1 MSTVPR
7 RRLAA
12 ALVLAVAVLVS
23 GCARIPTSG
32 PIQPGK
38 AGGEN
43 AEGQQPVQVFA
54 QPPRKGWT
62 PSQVVAGFFAAMASP
77 AGDHAV
83 ARSYLTPDIQNGWP
97 NGKDPAVVVYTQD
110 EDFRLEIGRD
120 NTVSVTAAQQATI
133 TAKGEYRPSPEGS
146 TMHPVFRMQRVA
158 GEWRIGSLPGNLML
172 TESDVVTAYTPFDL
186 FFFGKDADVLV
197 PDSIVLSAA
206 EQDTW
211 PTDVVRALLAG
222 PTSAVASGVE
232 SAIPKGTVLE
242 RAPVLDDDGTM
253 TISLGG
259 AASTLSGS
267 PRRRMIAQIAATMM
281 RVDGVSR
288 VRVQTGTALD
298 GPTADA
304 DAFRPYEASS
314 AVEGLRGYFVR
325 DGRLLSI
332 DTATAEVQE
341 LGGPLGT
348 GAVTVG
354 RPAVSLDGRS
364 AASVSTDDRTLQVG
378 PLRAK
383 GRSTLLYQGTRLSA
397 ASWDRNGDLWVVDN
411 TMRGPRV
418 LRFVDGKGAPVEVSV
433 SGLSGSTV
441 FDVSAVRVAWDGV
454 RVAFVATGG
463 PAGQLLVG
471 TVVRDD
477 KRVAVGAL
485 RPVAPSLVDVGDV
498 WWYDHRSLAVAA
510 GEQGSQQVTYIAS
523 VDGLSISKASS
534 VGNLSGVA
542 AAYTMPLLV
551 SDQDGEIAISQ
562 PDEFSSRAAGRGE
575 TPTYPG

>member
-1 MSTVPR
+1 MTR
-7 RRLAA
+7 RRLHLVAA
-12 ALVLAVAVLVS
+12 VALAAAVLVS

-38 AGGEN
+38 AG
-43 AEGQQPVQVFA
+43 AESAAGQQPVQVFA

-77 AGDHAV
+77 ASGHAV

-146 TMHPVFRMQRVA
+146 TMHPVFRLQRVA

-172 TESDVVTAYTPFDL
+172 TETDVVTAYTPFDL
-186 FFFGKDADVLV
+186 FFFGKSADVLV

-206 EQDTW
+206 DQDSW

-222 PTSAVASGVE
+222 PTTAVEHGVE
-232 SAIPKGTVLE
+232 TAIPKGTVLE
-242 RAPVLDDDGTM
+242 RAPVLDENGTM

-288 VRVQTGTALD
+288 VSVQTGTALD

-304 DAFRPYEASS
+304 DAYRPYEASS
-314 AVEGLRGYFVR
+314 VVANLRGYFVR
-325 DGRLLSI
+325 DGRLMSI
-332 DTATAEVQE
+332 DTATAEVE
-341 LGGPLGT
+341 KLGGPLGT

-354 RPAVSLDGRS
+354 RPAVSLDARS
-364 AASVSTDDRTLQVG
+364 AASVSTDHRMLSVG
-378 PLRAK
+378 PLRTK
-383 GRSTLLYQGTRLSA
+383 GRPTLLYQGTRLSA

-411 TMRGPRV
+411 TSRGPRV
-418 LRFVDGKGAPVEVSV
+418 LLFTDGKGRPAEVPVT
-433 SGLSGSTV
+433 GLSRSTRL
-441 FDVSAVRVAWDGV
+441 DVSAVRVAWDGV

-463 PAGQLLVG
+463 PAGQLVVG
-471 TVVRDD
+471 TVARDG
-477 KRVAVGAL
+477 KKVTVGAL

-510 GEQGSQQVTYIAS
+510 GEQGSQQVTYVAS

-542 AAYTMPLLV
+542 AAYNMPLLV
-551 SDQDGEIAISQ
+551 SDRDGEIAISQ
-562 PDEFSSRAAGRGE
+562 PDEFSSRPAGRG
-575 TPTYPG
+575 TSPTYPG